1 MFKFNFDLDDL
12 DIGNLNVDD
21 ENQPAD
27 VVNEKPV
34 TESLIEL
41 QTFTEIPISQ
51 LVRPTI
57 SHDWPRY
64 FTGKCIARSTSI
76 FDIFLASFSAAVVR
90 TSTNTCSE
98 GLV

>member
-1 MFKFNFDLDDL
+1 MFKFDFDHDDL
-12 DIGNLNVDD
+12 DISDLNIND

-27 VVNEKPV
+27 VVNKKPV
-34 TESLIEL
+34 TESPIKL

-57 SHDWPRY
+57 SHNWPGC

-90 TSTNTCSE
+90 ASTNPRSE